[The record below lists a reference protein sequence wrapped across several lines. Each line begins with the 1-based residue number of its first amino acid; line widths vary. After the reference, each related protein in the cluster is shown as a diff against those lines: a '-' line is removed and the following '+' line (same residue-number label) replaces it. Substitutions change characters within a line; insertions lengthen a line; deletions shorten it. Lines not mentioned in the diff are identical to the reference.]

1 MDEVALRLFLSR
13 LLLLL
18 SRGRQRTPL
27 RPSLLPN
34 DALIVQAAEGED
46 ENRLQHHSLGLQET
60 LNEGE
65 TFFQG
70 QTQQNV
76 TKVLAESKSL
86 LLPIRKL
93 LLMSGYSGGP
103 QCSQRSC

>member
-13 LLLLL
+13 LLLLLL

-60 LNEGE
+60 LNKGK
-65 TFFQG
+65 TIFRG
-70 QTQQNV
+70 YTQQILK
-76 TKVLAESKSL
+76 KVLAQSKSL
-86 LLPIRKL
+86 LLPIWKIAF
-93 LLMSGYSGGP
+93 MV
-103 QCSQRSC
+103 

>member
-46 ENRLQHHSLGLQET
+46 ENRLQHHSLGLQDT
-60 LNEGE
+60 LNEGK
-65 TFFQG
+65 TIFRGYTHQIL
-70 QTQQNV
+70 
-76 TKVLAESKSL
+76 TKVLAQSKSL
-86 LLPIRKL
+86 LLWKL
-93 LLMSGYSGGP
+93 LCLDIRFRAKMF
-103 QCSQRSC
+103 

>member
-70 QTQQNV
+70 
-76 TKVLAESKSL
+76 
-86 LLPIRKL
+86 
-93 LLMSGYSGGP
+93 
-103 QCSQRSC
+103 